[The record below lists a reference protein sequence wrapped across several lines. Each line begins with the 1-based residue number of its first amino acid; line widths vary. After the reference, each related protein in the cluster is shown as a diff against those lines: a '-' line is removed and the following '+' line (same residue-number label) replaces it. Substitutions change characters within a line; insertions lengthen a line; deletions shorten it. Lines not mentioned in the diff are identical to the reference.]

1 MRADVF
7 LGEPAARGLFMPDT
21 MQRRTWRSGM
31 GRTRYG
37 VTDEV
42 KDTAADFYRAVS
54 NKNLKAIDGI
64 WAHERYAAVA
74 GRSGAIRQGWENVRG
89 YWEERFKQLGDTRV
103 DAKLRSSL
111 CHAVGDVAW
120 LSGTEIRIVSHGEEK
135 RQEELRMTAVLERK
149 GTRWQIVSYHAS
161 EPGLSAAD
169 RVAKP

>member
-1 MRADVF
+1 
-7 LGEPAARGLFMPDT
+7 
-21 MQRRTWRSGM
+21 M

-74 GRSGAIRQGWENVRG
+74 GRSGAIRQGWESVRG

-120 LSGTEIRIVSHGEEK
+120 LSGTEIRIVSRGEEK